1 MNIFKTK
8 SFYKFSRNPL
18 SVFGLIIVV
27 TVLLLAIFAPFITPF
42 PEHVG
47 PFTDFANKS
56 KPPDSTYI
64 FGTDKIGRDIFT
76 RCIYGYRIS
85 LILGVVVL
93 SIAVPIGVTMGLCAG
108 YIGKK
113 TELVLMRI
121 TDIFLAIPALVLAL
135 SIIGLL
141 DRPNLLYTM
150 IAVSMAWWPWYTR
163 LIYNITR
170 SIKTEGYIAA
180 AEVMG
185 ASKFH
190 IMFWEILP
198 NCLPSLLTKITL
210 DLGFVILVGSSL
222 SFLGLGAP
230 SPNPEWGAM
239 VADGMQNFGYWWI
252 GSFPGLAIFTIS
264 IAANFLGDGLRD
276 YLDPRLRK
284 SF

>member
-8 SFYKFSRNPL
+8 SYYKFSRNPL
-18 SVFGLIIVV
+18 SVVGLIIVILV
-27 TVLLLAIFAPFITPF
+27 VLLAILAPYITPF

-56 KPPDSTYI
+56 KPPSWKYI

-76 RCIYGYRIS
+76 RVIFGYRIS
-85 LILGVVVL
+85 LILGIVVL
-93 SIAVPIGVTMGLCAG
+93 SIAVPIGVTMGLSAG
-108 YIGKK
+108 YIRKK

-150 IAVSMAWWPWYTR
+150 MAVSMAWWPWYTR
-163 LIYNITR
+163 LIYNLTR
-170 SIKTEGYIAA
+170 SIKTEGYITA
-180 AEVMG
+180 AEIMG
-185 ASKFH
+185 ASKLH
-190 IMFWEILP
+190 IMFREILP

-222 SFLGLGAP
+222 SFLGLGAQP
-230 SPNPEWGAM
+230 PTPDLGTMVVKGAS
-239 VADGMQNFGYWWI
+239 VLPDIWWF
-252 GSFPGLAIFTIS
+252 SLFPGFPILIVVLGF
-264 IAANFLGDGLRD
+264 NLVGDGLKD
-276 YLDPRLRK
+276 MFDVDV
-284 SF
+284 

>member
-8 SFYKFSRNPL
+8 LFYKYSRNPL
-18 SVFGLIIVV
+18 SVIGLSIVTFV
-27 TVLLLAIFAPFITPF
+27 ILIAVFAPLITPY

-56 KPPDSTYI
+56 KPPSWKYF

-85 LILGVVVL
+85 LTLGIVVL
-93 SIAVPIGVTMGLCAG
+93 SIAAPIGVTMGLCAG

-121 TDIFLAIPALVLAL
+121 TDIFLAIPALVLAM

-163 LIYNITR
+163 LIYNLTR
-170 SIKTEGYIAA
+170 SIKTEGYITA
-180 AEVMG
+180 AEIMG
-185 ASKFH
+185 ASKIH
-190 IMFWEILP
+190 IMFREILP

-222 SFLGLGAP
+222 SFLGLGAQP
-230 SPNPEWGAM
+230 PTPDLGTM
-239 VADGMQNFGYWWI
+239 VAKGASLLPDIWWY
-252 GSFPGLAIFTIS
+252 SLFPGFAILIVVLGF
-264 IAANFLGDGLRD
+264 NLVGDGLKD
-276 YLDPRLRK
+276 MFDVDV
-284 SF
+284 

>member
-8 SFYKFSRNPL
+8 LFYKYSRNPL
-18 SVFGLIIVV
+18 SVIGLSIVTFV
-27 TVLLLAIFAPFITPF
+27 ILLAVFAPLITPY

-56 KPPDSTYI
+56 KPPSWKYF

-85 LILGVVVL
+85 LTLGIVVL
-93 SIAVPIGVTMGLCAG
+93 SIAAPIGVTMGLCAG

-121 TDIFLAIPALVLAL
+121 TDIFLAIPALVLAM

-163 LIYNITR
+163 LIYNLTR
-170 SIKTEGYIAA
+170 SIKTEGYITA
-180 AEVMG
+180 AEIMG
-185 ASKFH
+185 ASKIH
-190 IMFWEILP
+190 IMFREILP

-222 SFLGLGAP
+222 SFLGLGAQP
-230 SPNPEWGAM
+230 PTTDLGTM
-239 VADGMQNFGYWWI
+239 VAKGASLLPDIWWY
-252 GSFPGLAIFTIS
+252 SLFPGFAILIVVLGF
-264 IAANFLGDGLRD
+264 NLVGDGLKD
-276 YLDPRLRK
+276 MFDVDV
-284 SF
+284 

>member
-27 TVLLLAIFAPFITPF
+27 IVLLLAIFAPYITPF

-93 SIAVPIGVTMGLCAG
+93 SIAVPIGATMGLCAG

-113 TELVLMRI
+113 TELILMRI

-141 DRPNLLYTM
+141 DRPNLVYTM

-163 LIYNITR
+163 LIYNLTR
-170 SIKTEGYIAA
+170 SIKTEGYITAS
-180 AEVMG
+180 EVMG

-222 SFLGLGAP
+222 SFLGLGAQP
-230 SPNPEWGAM
+230 PTPDLGTM
-239 VADGMQNFGYWWI
+239 VAKGASMLPDTWWF
-252 GSFPGLAIFTIS
+252 SLFPGFAILIVVLGF
-264 IAANFLGDGLRD
+264 NLVGDGLKD
-276 YLDPRLRK
+276 MFDVDV
-284 SF
+284 

>member
-8 SFYKFSRNPL
+8 LFYKYSRNPL
-18 SVFGLIIVV
+18 SVIGLSIVTFV
-27 TVLLLAIFAPFITPF
+27 ILLAVFAPLITPY

-56 KPPDSTYI
+56 KPPSWKYF

-85 LILGVVVL
+85 LTLGIVVL
-93 SIAVPIGVTMGLCAG
+93 SIAAPIGVTMGLCAG

-121 TDIFLAIPALVLAL
+121 TDIFLAIPALVLAM

-163 LIYNITR
+163 LIYNLTR

-180 AEVMG
+180 AEIMG
-185 ASKFH
+185 ASKIH
-190 IMFWEILP
+190 IMFREILP

-222 SFLGLGAP
+222 SFLGLGAQP
-230 SPNPEWGAM
+230 PTPDLGTM
-239 VADGMQNFGYWWI
+239 VAKGASLLPDIWWY
-252 GSFPGLAIFTIS
+252 SLFPGFAILIVVLGF
-264 IAANFLGDGLRD
+264 NLVGDGLKD
-276 YLDPRLRK
+276 MFDVDV
-284 SF
+284 

>member
-1 MNIFKTK
+1 MNIFKSK
-8 SFYKFSRNPL
+8 YFYKYSQNPL
-18 SVFGLIIVV
+18 SIIGLIIVV
-27 TVLLLAIFAPFITPF
+27 LVLFMAVFAPLITPF

-47 PFTDFANKS
+47 PFTDFGNKS
-56 KPPDSTYI
+56 KPPNWTHI

-76 RCIYGYRIS
+76 RVIYGYRIS
-85 LILGVVVL
+85 LTLGLVVL
-93 SIAVPIGVTMGLCAG
+93 AIAVPIGTAMGLCAG

-113 TELVLMRI
+113 TEIILMRI

-141 DRPNLLYTM
+141 DRPNLFYTM

-170 SIKTEGYIAA
+170 SVRTEGYISA
-180 AEVMG
+180 AEIMG

-190 IMFWEILP
+190 IIFKEILP

-222 SFLGLGAP
+222 SFLGLGAQAP
-230 SPNPEWGAM
+230 TPDLGTM
-239 VADGMQNFGYWWI
+239 VAKGASLLPNTWWF
-252 GSFPGLAIFTIS
+252 SLFPGFAILLIVLGF
-264 IAANFLGDGLRD
+264 NLVGDGLKD
-276 YLDPRLRK
+276 MFDVDV
-284 SF
+284 